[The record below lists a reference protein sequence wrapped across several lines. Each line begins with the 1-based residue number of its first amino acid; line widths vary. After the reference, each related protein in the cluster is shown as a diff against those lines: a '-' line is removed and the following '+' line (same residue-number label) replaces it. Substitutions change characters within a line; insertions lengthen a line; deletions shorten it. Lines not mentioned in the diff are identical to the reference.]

1 MISIEECVRI
11 KKTSLD
17 FYLKEQEQQLLTEVV
32 TEGVISGYEY
42 PKDVKTQ
49 LLQQRKENYAQRRMH
64 SAFMRSSEEVR
75 DGNSSW
81 L

>member
-32 TEGVISGYEY
+32 TEGVISGYEN
-42 PKDVKTQ
+42 PKNVKTQ

-64 SAFMRSSEEVR
+64 STFMRSSEAVR